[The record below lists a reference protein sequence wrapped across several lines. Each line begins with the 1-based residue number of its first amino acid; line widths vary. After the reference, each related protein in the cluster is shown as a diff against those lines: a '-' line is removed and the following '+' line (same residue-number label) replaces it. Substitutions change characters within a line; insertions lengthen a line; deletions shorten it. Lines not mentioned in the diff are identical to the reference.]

1 MNSLPVLFVAAVLLI
16 SLTIYV
22 LTGGADYGG
31 GVWDLLA
38 TGPRKLQQRQLIAR
52 AIGPIWEADHVWL
65 ILIVVILF
73 TGFPAAFAAIMT
85 ALNVPITLMLVGIVL
100 RGSAFSFRS
109 YGSGDSHARREWG
122 RIFAIASLITPAL
135 LGITIGAIASG
146 RVPKSPHQLSD
157 FVMPWLTPF
166 CLSVGAFAVVMFA
179 YLSAT
184 YAAYEAEDPEL
195 RDDFRLRAIAGGIG
209 AGVMAVVVL
218 LLSIDGAPRIW
229 QGLTERVWMWPLFWI
244 TAVLALTALY
254 GLWTRRYQF
263 ARFLAAGEVTLILWG
278 WAFAQFP
285 YLVVPDLT
293 LYEAAA
299 PRITMELLSLALIA
313 GSLLLLPSYKYLLDV
328 FKSQNRR
335 QFTYWYLP
343 ANQQPRVVI
352 LGGGFGGLAAA
363 RILGREPVQL
373 TIVDRRNHFLFQPL
387 LYQVATAALS
397 PADIASPIRH
407 TVRNHPNTKV
417 VLSEVLSIDPA
428 QKRVVL
434 GDGEVEYDHLI
445 VATGATHSYFG
456 HDDWAEA
463 APGLKTLEQAIEIRR
478 RVLVAFEAAENEFD
492 PAAQLSWLTFVV
504 IGAGPTGVEL
514 AGALA
519 ETSQR
524 LLDRD
529 FRRIRSLRVRI
540 VLMDMAAR
548 VLPSMSEQSSKNAER
563 QLQRLGVELLLNVP
577 VTGVDDAGVTH
588 RQGRIASRTV
598 IWAAGVA
605 ASPLARSLGA
615 PLDRAGRVIVNQD
628 LSAPNMPDVFVIG
641 DLAAVKSDGKPVPG
655 VAPAAMQEGRHVA
668 RNIGHI
674 IRGETVEKFHYVD
687 KGTVASIGR
696 AAAVAEIGGLKLSGF
711 VAWVVWLGVHIFY
724 LVGFRRRLV
733 VMTEWAWLYLRN
745 EHGARLITGDV
756 AQLLER
762 GRYQPRHADG
772 KESNQKSRIAAEVK
786 SIND

>member
-1 MNSLPVLFVAAVLLI
+1 MSYLPLFFIAGLLLI

-38 TGPRKLQQRQLIAR
+38 TGPRKLEQRQFIAH

-73 TGFPAAFAAIMT
+73 TGFPAGFAAIMM

-109 YGSGDSHARREWG
+109 YGSSDSHTRREWG

-135 LGITIGAIASG
+135 LGVTIGAIASG
-146 RVPKSPHQLSD
+146 GIPPSPHQLSD

-184 YAAYEAEDPEL
+184 YAAYEAEDPRL
-195 RDDFRLRAIAGGIG
+195 REDFRLRAIVGGI
-209 AGVMAVVVL
+209 AVGVMAGTVL
-218 LLSIDGAPRIW
+218 LLSIHGAPGIW
-229 QGLTERVWMWPLFWI
+229 RGLTERVWTWPLFWI

-254 GLWTRRYQF
+254 ALWTRRYQF
-263 ARFLAAGEVTLILWG
+263 ARFFAVGEVTLILWG

-285 YLVVPDLT
+285 YLVVPSLT

-299 PRITMELLSLALIA
+299 PRITMELLAIALIA
-313 GSLLLLPSYKYLLDV
+313 GSVLLLPSYKYLLDV

-373 TIVDRRNHFLFQPL
+373 TIIDRRNHFLFQPL

-407 TVRNHPNTKV
+407 IVRNHPNTKV
-417 VLSEVLSIDPA
+417 VLGEVLSIDSA
-428 QKRVVL
+428 RKRVRL
-434 GDGEVEYDHLI
+434 RDSEVEYDYLI

-456 HDDWAEA
+456 HDDWVEA
-463 APGLKTLEQAIEIRR
+463 APGLKTLEQALEIRR
-478 RVLVAFEAAENEFD
+478 RVLVAFEAAETEFD
-492 PAAQLSWLTFVV
+492 PAAQQSWLTFVV

-519 ETSQR
+519 EGAQR
-524 LLDRD
+524 LLARD
-529 FRRIRSLRVRI
+529 FRRIRSHRARV
-540 VLMDMAAR
+540 VLMDRAAR
-548 VLPSMSEQSSKNAER
+548 VLPAMSEQSSRNAER
-563 QLQRLGVELLLNVP
+563 QLRGLGVELLLNVP
-577 VTGVDDAGVTH
+577 VTEVDDAGVTH
-588 RQGRIASRTV
+588 EQGRIPSRTV

-605 ASPLARSLGA
+605 ASPLARSLHA
-615 PLDRAGRVIVNQD
+615 PLDKAGRVFVNQD
-628 LSAPNMPDVFVIG
+628 LSVPDVPDVFVIG
-641 DLAAVKSDGKPVPG
+641 DLAATTSDGKPVPG
-655 VAPAAMQEGRHVA
+655 VAPAAMQEGRHAA

-674 IRGETVEKFHYVD
+674 IRGEAVEPFHYVD

-696 AAAVAEIGGLKLSGF
+696 AAAVAEIGGFKLSGL

-724 LVGFRRRLV
+724 LVGFRRRFV

-756 AQLLER
+756 AELLER
-762 GRYQPRHADG
+762 GRYEAGYVDG
-772 KESNQKSRIAAEVK
+772 KQIAAEVK
-786 SIND
+786 IHERLNRP

>member
-1 MNSLPVLFVAAVLLI
+1 MSSLSVLFLAGVVLV

-38 TGPRKLQQRQLIAR
+38 TGPRKLQQRQFIEH

-85 ALNVPITLMLVGIVL
+85 ALNVPLTLMLVGIVL

-109 YGSGDSHARREWG
+109 YGSADEHVRREWG

-135 LGITIGAIASG
+135 LGVTIGAIASG
-146 RVPKSPHQLSD
+146 RLAPAPHQLSG

-166 CLSVGAFAVVMFA
+166 CLSVGALAVIIFA

-184 YAAYEAEDPEL
+184 YAAYEAEDPAL
-195 RDDFRLRAIAGGIG
+195 REDFRLRAIAGAI
-209 AGVMAVVVL
+209 AVGVMAGVVL
-218 LLSIDGAPRIW
+218 LLSIHGAPQIW
-229 QGLTERVWMWPLFWI
+229 QGLTERVWTWPHFWI
-244 TAVLALTALY
+244 TAVLALAALY
-254 GLWTRRYQF
+254 ALWTRRYQF
-263 ARFLAAGEVTLILWG
+263 ARLCAAGEVILIIWG

-285 YLVVPDLT
+285 YVVVPSLT
-293 LYEAAA
+293 VYGAASPPA
-299 PRITMELLSLALIA
+299 TIELLAGALIA

-397 PADIASPIRH
+397 PADIASPIRRI
-407 TVRNHPNTKV
+407 VRNHPNTSV
-417 VLSEVLSIDPA
+417 VLDEALSIDPA
-428 QKRVVL
+428 RKSVRL
-434 GDGEVEYDHLI
+434 RHGEVEYDYLI

-463 APGLKTLEQAIEIRR
+463 APGLKTLEQATEIRQR
-478 RVLVAFEAAENEFD
+478 ILVALEAAERELD
-492 PAAQLSWLTFVV
+492 PAVQQSWLTFVIV
-504 IGAGPTGVEL
+504 GAGPTGVEL

-519 ETSQR
+519 EPSQR
-524 LLDRD
+524 LFDRD
-529 FRRIRSLRVRI
+529 FRRLRSLRARV
-540 VLMDMAAR
+540 VLIDMASR
-548 VLPSMSEQSSKNAER
+548 VLPGMSERSSRNAER
-563 QLQRLGVELLLNVP
+563 QLRRIGVELLLNVA
-577 VTGVDDAGVTH
+577 VTGVDDAGVTLK
-588 RQGRIASRTV
+588 QGRVASRTV

-605 ASPLARSLGA
+605 ASPLSRSLGA
-615 PLDRAGRVIVNQD
+615 PLDKAGQVIVNQD
-628 LSAPNMPDVFVIG
+628 LSVPGMPNIFVIG
-641 DLAAVKSDGKPVPG
+641 DLAAIESDGKPVPG

-668 RNIGHI
+668 RNISNL
-674 IRGETVEKFHYVD
+674 IRGEGVDPFHYVD

-696 AAAVAEIGGLKLSGF
+696 AAAVAEIGGLKLSGL
-711 VAWVVWLGVHIFY
+711 VAWVVWLAVHIYY
-724 LVGFRRRLV
+724 LVGFRRRLI
-733 VMTEWAWLYLRN
+733 VMAEWAWLYVRN
-745 EHGARLITGDV
+745 ERGARLITGDV
-756 AQLLER
+756 ERLLER
-762 GRYQPRHADG
+762 GRYESRYVDG
-772 KESNQKSRIAAEVK
+772 RESSQKTGVAAG
-786 SIND
+786 SNP

>member
-1 MNSLPVLFVAAVLLI
+1 MSYLPLFFVAGVLLV

-38 TGPRKLQQRQLIAR
+38 TGPRKLQQRQFIAE

-73 TGFPAAFAAIMT
+73 TGFPGAFAAIMT

-109 YGSGDSHARREWG
+109 YGSSNAHIRREWG
-122 RIFAIASLITPAL
+122 RIFAITSLITPAL
-135 LGITIGAIASG
+135 LGVIIGAIASG
-146 RVPKSPHQLSD
+146 RVPQNPHQLSD
-157 FVMPWLTPF
+157 FLMMWLTPF
-166 CLSVGAFAVVMFA
+166 CLSVGACALLMFA

-184 YAAYEAEDPEL
+184 YAAYEASDPDL
-195 RDDFRLRAIAGGIG
+195 REDFRVRAIAGAI
-209 AGVMAVVVL
+209 AVGVMAGLVL
-218 LLSIDGAPRIW
+218 LLSIDGATRMW
-229 QGLTERVWMWPLFWI
+229 HGLTDRVWIWPLFWI
-244 TAVLALTALY
+244 TAALALTALY
-254 GLWTRRYQF
+254 ALWTRRYQL
-263 ARFLAAGEVTLILWG
+263 ARVCAAGEVTLMLWG
-278 WAFAQFP
+278 WALAQFP
-285 YLVVPDLT
+285 FLVVPSLT
-293 LYEAAA
+293 IYEAAA
-299 PRITMELLSLALIA
+299 PRITLELLSGALIA

-335 QFTYWYLP
+335 QFTYWFLP

-363 RILGREPVQL
+363 KILGREPVQL
-373 TIVDRRNHFLFQPL
+373 TIIDCRNHFLFQPL

-407 TVRNHPNTKV
+407 IVRNHPNTKV
-417 VLSEVLSIDPA
+417 VLGEVLSIESSR
-428 QKRVVL
+428 KRVL
-434 GDGEVEYDHLI
+434 LRDSEVEYDYLI

-456 HDDWAEA
+456 HDDWAGA

-478 RVLVAFEAAENEFD
+478 RVLVAFEVAENEFD
-492 PAAQLSWLTFVV
+492 PAAQQSWLTFVV

-529 FRRIRSLRVRI
+529 FRRIRSLRARI
-540 VLMDMAAR
+540 VLMDMAPR
-548 VLPSMSEQSSKNAER
+548 VLPTMSEQSSKNAER
-563 QLQRLGVELLLNVP
+563 QLRRLGVELLLNVP

-588 RQGRIASRTV
+588 KQGRIPSRTV
-598 IWAAGVA
+598 IWAAGVS
-605 ASPLARSLGA
+605 ASPLARSLRV
-615 PLDRAGRVIVNQD
+615 PLDKAGRVIVNQD
-628 LSAPNMPDVFVIG
+628 LSIPDMPNVFAIG
-641 DLAAVKSDGKPVPG
+641 DLAAIKSDGKPVPG

-668 RNIGHI
+668 RNISNI
-674 IRGETVEKFHYVD
+674 IRGETVEPFHYVD

-696 AAAVAEIGGLKLSGF
+696 AAAVAEFGGLKLSGLI
-711 VAWVVWLGVHIFY
+711 AWLAWLGVHIYY
-724 LVGFRRRLV
+724 LIGFRRQFV

-745 EHGARLITGDV
+745 ERGARLITGDV
-756 AQLLER
+756 EQLLER
-762 GRYQPRHADG
+762 GRYKPRHVDG
-772 KESNQKSRIAAEVK
+772 KEAIRRVASQLRSNPE
-786 SIND
+786 

>member
-335 QFTYWYLP
+335 QFT
-343 ANQQPRVVI
+343 
-352 LGGGFGGLAAA
+352 
-363 RILGREPVQL
+363 
-373 TIVDRRNHFLFQPL
+373 
-387 LYQVATAALS
+387 
-397 PADIASPIRH
+397 
-407 TVRNHPNTKV
+407 
-417 VLSEVLSIDPA
+417 
-428 QKRVVL
+428 
-434 GDGEVEYDHLI
+434 
-445 VATGATHSYFG
+445 
-456 HDDWAEA
+456 
-463 APGLKTLEQAIEIRR
+463 
-478 RVLVAFEAAENEFD
+478 
-492 PAAQLSWLTFVV
+492 
-504 IGAGPTGVEL
+504 
-514 AGALA
+514 
-519 ETSQR
+519 
-524 LLDRD
+524 
-529 FRRIRSLRVRI
+529 
-540 VLMDMAAR
+540 
-548 VLPSMSEQSSKNAER
+548 
-563 QLQRLGVELLLNVP
+563 
-577 VTGVDDAGVTH
+577 
-588 RQGRIASRTV
+588 
-598 IWAAGVA
+598 
-605 ASPLARSLGA
+605 
-615 PLDRAGRVIVNQD
+615 
-628 LSAPNMPDVFVIG
+628 
-641 DLAAVKSDGKPVPG
+641 
-655 VAPAAMQEGRHVA
+655 
-668 RNIGHI
+668 
-674 IRGETVEKFHYVD
+674 
-687 KGTVASIGR
+687 
-696 AAAVAEIGGLKLSGF
+696 
-711 VAWVVWLGVHIFY
+711 
-724 LVGFRRRLV
+724 
-733 VMTEWAWLYLRN
+733 
-745 EHGARLITGDV
+745 
-756 AQLLER
+756 
-762 GRYQPRHADG
+762 
-772 KESNQKSRIAAEVK
+772 
-786 SIND
+786 

>member
-1 MNSLPVLFVAAVLLI
+1 MTHLPLVFVAGVLLI

-38 TGPRKLQQRQLIAR
+38 TGPRKLEQRQFIAH

-65 ILIVVILF
+65 ILIVVLLF

-135 LGITIGAIASG
+135 LGVTIGAIASG
-146 RVPKSPHQLSD
+146 SVPRSPHQLND
-157 FVMPWLTPF
+157 FLMPWLTPF

-184 YAAYEAEDPEL
+184 YAAYEAEDPGL
-195 RDDFRLRAIAGGIG
+195 REDFRLRATFGGI
-209 AGVMAVVVL
+209 AVGVMAGAVL
-218 LLSIDGAPRIW
+218 LLSIHGAPRIW
-229 QGLTERVWMWPLFWI
+229 RGLTERVWTWPLFWI

-254 GLWTRRYQF
+254 ALWTRHYQF
-263 ARFLAAGEVTLILWG
+263 ARICAAGEVTLMLWG

-285 YLVVPDLT
+285 YLVVPNLT
-293 LYEAAA
+293 IYEAAS
-299 PRITMELLSLALIA
+299 PRITMELLAAALIA

-328 FKSQNRR
+328 FKNASRQ

-343 ANQQPRVVI
+343 RNQQPRVVI
-352 LGGGFGGLAAA
+352 LGGGFGGMAAA

-373 TIVDRRNHFLFQPL
+373 TIIDRRNHFLFQPL

-407 TVRNHPNTKV
+407 IVRNHPNTKV
-417 VLSEVLSIDPA
+417 ILGEVLSIDSA
-428 QKRVVL
+428 RKRVL
-434 GDGEVEYDHLI
+434 LRDSEVEYDYLI
-445 VATGATHSYFG
+445 VATGTTHSYFG
-456 HDDWAEA
+456 HDDWVEA

-478 RVLVAFEAAENEFD
+478 RVLVAFEAAETEFD
-492 PAAQLSWLTFVV
+492 PAGQQSWLTFVV

-519 ETSQR
+519 EGCQR
-524 LLDRD
+524 LLVRD
-529 FRRIRSLRVRI
+529 FRRIRSLRARVI
-540 VLMDMAAR
+540 LMDMAAR
-548 VLPSMSEQSSKNAER
+548 VLPTMSEQSSRNAER
-563 QLQRLGVELLLNVP
+563 QLRLLGVELLLNTP
-577 VTGVDDAGVTH
+577 VTRVDDTGVTH
-588 RQGRIASRTV
+588 KQGRIASRTV

-605 ASPLARSLGA
+605 ASPLARSLRTS
-615 PLDRAGRVIVNQD
+615 LDKAGRVIVNQD
-628 LSAPNMPDVFVIG
+628 LSVPNMADVFVIG
-641 DLAAVKSDGKPVPG
+641 DLAAITSDGKSVPG
-655 VAPAAMQEGRHVA
+655 VAPAATQEGRHAA
-668 RNIGHI
+668 RNVAHI
-674 IRGETVEKFHYVD
+674 IRGEAVKPFHYVD
-687 KGTVASIGR
+687 RGTVASIGR
-696 AAAVAEIGGLKLSGF
+696 AAAVAEIAGLKLSGL

-724 LVGFRRRLV
+724 LVGFRRRFV

-762 GRYQPRHADG
+762 GRSEPRYVDR
-772 KESNQKSRIAAEVK
+772 KESNQKSRFAAG
-786 SIND
+786 SNP

>member
-1 MNSLPVLFVAAVLLI
+1 MSFLPVLFVSGVLLI

-38 TGPRKLQQRQLIAR
+38 TGPRKLKQRQFIEH

-73 TGFPAAFAAIMT
+73 TGFPAAFAEIMT

-135 LGITIGAIASG
+135 LGVTIGAIASG
-146 RVPKSPHQLSD
+146 RVPQTPDRLSD
-157 FVMPWLTPF
+157 FVRPWLTPF
-166 CLSVGAFAVVMFA
+166 CFSVGAFAVVIFA

-195 RDDFRLRAIAGGIG
+195 REDFRIRAIAGAI
-209 AGVMAVVVL
+209 AVGVMAGVVL
-218 LLSIDGAPRIW
+218 LLSIEGAPQIW
-229 QGLTERVWMWPLFWI
+229 RGLTERVWTWPHFWI

-254 GLWTRRYQF
+254 ALWTRRYQF
-263 ARFLAAGEVTLILWG
+263 ARVCAASEVALILWG

-285 YLVVPDLT
+285 YLVVPNLT

-299 PRITMELLSLALIA
+299 PRITIELLALALIA

-352 LGGGFGGLAAA
+352 LGGGFGGIAAA

-407 TVRNHPNTKV
+407 SVRNHPNTKV
-417 VLSEVLSIDPA
+417 VLGEVLSIDSA
-428 QKRVVL
+428 RKRVL
-434 GDGEVEYDHLI
+434 LRDGEVEYDYLI

-492 PAAQLSWLTFVV
+492 PAAQQSWLTFVV

-519 ETSQR
+519 EGAQR
-524 LLDRD
+524 LLVRD
-529 FRRIRSLRVRI
+529 FRRIRSLRARV

-548 VLPSMSEQSSKNAER
+548 VLPSMSEQSSMNAER
-563 QLQRLGVELLLNVP
+563 QLRRLGVELLLNVP
-577 VTGVDDAGVTH
+577 VTGIDDAGVTH
-588 RQGRIASRTV
+588 KQGHIASRTV

-615 PLDRAGRVIVNQD
+615 PLDKAGRVIVNQD
-628 LSAPNMPDVFVIG
+628 LSVPNVPDVFVIG
-641 DLAAVKSDGKPVPG
+641 DLAAVSSDGKPVPG

-668 RNIGHI
+668 RSISNI
-674 IRGETVEKFHYVD
+674 IRGEAVEPFHYVD

-696 AAAVAEIGGLKLSGF
+696 AAAVAEIGGLKLSGL
-711 VAWVVWLGVHIFY
+711 VAWLVWLGVHIFY
-724 LVGFRRRLV
+724 LVGFRRRFV

-756 AQLLER
+756 EQLLER
-762 GRYQPRHADG
+762 GRYEPRYIDG
-772 KESNQKSRIAAEVK
+772 KESNQKSQIGGQMRE
-786 SIND
+786 